1 MQSEEGQS
9 KREIPIRA
17 RCPVYERGQRQDSG
31 VGMTVQTGKSR
42 TDRRGIPILPIEY
55 RIFRKKR
62 NQEKIRENLVKTG
75 TKTVEGFSRPNSR
88 ISYFIR

>member
-31 VGMTVQTGKSR
+31 VGMKVETGKSVP
-42 TDRRGIPILPIEY
+42 TDAVSRFY
-55 RIFRKKR
+55 RSNTAFSTKNEIKK
-62 NQEKIRENLVKTG
+62 NFGKIW
-75 TKTVEGFSRPNSR
+75 
-88 ISYFIR
+88 

>member
-31 VGMTVQTGKSR
+31 VGMKVETEKSR
-42 TDRRGIPILPIEY
+42 TDRCRIPILPIEY
-55 RIFRKKR
+55 RIFVKKTKSGKNSGKFGDNR
-62 NQEKIRENLVKTG
+62 NENG
-75 TKTVEGFSRPNSR
+75 
-88 ISYFIR
+88 

>member
-31 VGMTVQTGKSR
+31 VGMKVETEKSR
-42 TDRRGIPILPIEY
+42 TDRCRIPILPIEY
-55 RIFRKKR
+55 RIFGKKR
-62 NQEKIRENLVKTG
+62 NQEKKFEKIW
-75 TKTVEGFSRPNSR
+75 
-88 ISYFIR
+88 